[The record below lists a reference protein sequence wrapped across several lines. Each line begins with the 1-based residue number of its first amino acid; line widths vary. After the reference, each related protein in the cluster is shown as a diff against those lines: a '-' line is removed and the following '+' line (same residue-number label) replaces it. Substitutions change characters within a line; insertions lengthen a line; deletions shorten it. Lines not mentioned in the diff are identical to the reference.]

1 MLRVTLLG
9 NLGADPD
16 QRFTAKGAQFV
27 VFNVAVNQ
35 VRRGPDGERQ
45 ESTEWFR
52 IHVSG
57 PRAEFAQRL
66 TRGSRVMVIGRLTI
80 SHYTTKDGEPRAAY
94 DVWADEIEPMSLR
107 PRDPEAVAE
116 VETESA
122 PEAVEARAPVAAG
135 AGAARGRAV
144 NGRGGGSTDGA
155 PSTTAEP
162 EDLPF

>member
-16 QRFTAKGAQFV
+16 QRFTAKGAQLV

-52 IHVSG
+52 IHVTG

-66 TRGSRVMVIGRLTI
+66 GRGNRVMVIGRLSI
-80 SHYTTKDGEPRAAY
+80 SHYSTKDGEPRTAF
-94 DVWADEIEPMSLR
+94 DVWADEIEPMSPR
-107 PRDPEAVAE
+107 PRDPEVVAE
-116 VETESA
+116 AESESA
-122 PEAVEARAPVAAG
+122 PEASESAARVAAG

-144 NGRGGGSTDGA
+144 NGRGGSNGAAST
-155 PSTTAEP
+155 SSQET